1 MWHQWCQISRHRFG
15 LGKKGSVPPCR
26 AGWWHNR
33 PKFWLAARRVLT
45 KWYSRVVFQM
55 PQQEI
60 ADSLR
65 LCLADALQCFH
76 EVRAPQKPSRISVPK
91 RPQIV
96 QLEFM

>member
-1 MWHQWCQISRHRFG
+1 
-15 LGKKGSVPPCR
+15 
-26 AGWWHNR
+26 
-33 PKFWLAARRVLT
+33 
-45 KWYSRVVFQM
+45 M

-76 EVRAPQKPSRISVPK
+76 EVRAPQKPSRILVPK

-96 QLEFM
+96 QLELM